1 MLGSNHPQTLAS
13 KNNLAICLQEKG
25 NLDEALVHF
34 KALEK
39 STTEVLGSNHPQT
52 LTYKNNLATCL
63 RAKGNLDEALV
74 LFKALEKSTTESIG
88 FKSSSNINIQK

>member
-1 MLGSNHPQTLAS
+1 MGSNHPQTLTS
-13 KNNLAICLQEKG
+13 KNNLAGCLKEKG

-52 LTYKNNLATCL
+52 LTYKNNLASCL
-63 RAKGNLDEALV
+63 QEKGNLDEA
-74 LFKALEKSTTESIG
+74 FST
-88 FKSSSNINIQK
+88 FQSSKKEHNLKCWVQIILKH